1 MVNILR
7 NAKEEDAMKPK
18 KQKLKSEKTSMYDDI
33 DDGTSFG
40 VVTESLAG
48 NLDNKQADIPIA
60 KSEAAIKV
68 SGHERPEAVIVDE
81 IEEDLEQLPSPEH
94 SEDKV
99 KSQEK
104 TEEDSKAKH
113 DTPEPEQST
122 KEDLP
127 EKSVEKERPKRSLYR
142 EKLLKS
148 LNIDM
153 VSDTFSPL
161 TSRRRRNKV
170 INSLSVSVTQKCRW
184 FLQYQL
190 HCLFNEQYPSQD
202 SKSRTPSGG
211 GGTKI

>member
-33 DDGTSFG
+33 DDGTSCG

-60 KSEAAIKV
+60 KSEADIQV

-122 KEDLP
+122 KDLNTRKDLP

-170 INSLSVSVTQKCRW
+170 INSLSVSVTQKCR
-184 FLQYQL
+184 
-190 HCLFNEQYPSQD
+190 
-202 SKSRTPSGG
+202 
-211 GGTKI
+211 

>member
-1 MVNILR
+1 MQLMINILR
-7 NAKEEDAMKPK
+7 NAKEEDAKKPK

-33 DDGTSFG
+33 DDGTSCG

-113 DTPEPEQST
+113 DTPEEST
-122 KEDLP
+122 KDFNTRKDLP

-190 HCLFNEQYPSQD
+190 HSLFIQ
-202 SKSRTPSGG
+202 
-211 GGTKI
+211 

>member
-7 NAKEEDAMKPK
+7 NAKEEDAKKPK

-113 DTPEPEQST
+113 DTPEEST
-122 KEDLP
+122 KDFNTRKDLP

-170 INSLSVSVTQKCRW
+170 INSLSVSVTQ
-184 FLQYQL
+184 
-190 HCLFNEQYPSQD
+190 
-202 SKSRTPSGG
+202 
-211 GGTKI
+211 